1 MCIPIAEQFVPIAV
15 NAIRFANRMVHE
27 LHEAD
32 LPEVQH
38 LPTHYEAHH
47 QERRY
52 TDQHE
57 THPDPGGRS
66 AAAAAAATVDH
77 SNHEPLRP
85 LQPLNRQSLDA
96 SESATWHAVSER
108 PEPQPEP
115 DWVYLEQPVHPD
127 TAGLWLE
134 VVGRTSG
141 PSDVD
146 EQSEPEQF
154 QPPPPTLS
162 SIEELQR

>member
-1 MCIPIAEQFVPIAV
+1 M
-15 NAIRFANRMVHE
+15 
-27 LHEAD
+27 
-32 LPEVQH
+32 PEVQH

-47 QERRY
+47 HEQRY

-77 SNHEPLRP
+77 SSHEPLRP
-85 LQPLNRQSLDA
+85 LQPLNRQSQDA
-96 SESATWHAVSER
+96 PESATWHAASER
-108 PEPQPEP
+108 PEPQLEP
-115 DWVYLEQPVHPD
+115 DWVHLEQPVHPD
-127 TAGLWLE
+127 TAGLRLE
-134 VVGRTSG
+134 LVGRTSG